1 MFASARG
8 LKQDERMPVIRF
20 AKTDREIVVE
30 KGANLMKA
38 LLSAGLPVASSC
50 LGDGIC
56 GKCRIYIIEG
66 FENLTPMNAVETILR
81 DRLKVPREQRI
92 SCQSE
97 IIGDIRVD
105 ASYW

>member
-1 MFASARG
+1 MI
-8 LKQDERMPVIRF
+8 LMPVIRF

-30 KGANLMKA
+30 PGANLMKS

-66 FENLTPMNAVETILR
+66 FENLTGVNAAESILR
-81 DRLKVPREQRI
+81 DRLKVPRDMRI
-92 SCQSE
+92 SCQTG
-97 IIGDIRVD
+97 IIGDIRID